1 MVTADVGVDLV
12 TKLKDKGFRD
22 LEKSSKKQDKILK
35 ALGKRLL
42 AAFSVVAVVNFGK
55 QSVKAFQDSQK
66 EANRLTTQLQ
76 SLNLGFAQPF
86 LTDFIQKTQLA
97 TGISGGVLTDSFNTL
112 SQATNDVST
121 AQRLLAVSL
130 DISAATG
137 RDLSTVTTALQRGYA
152 GQVTALTRLKIGF
165 TTANLKGR
173 DFDDVLSDLENKFK
187 GSSAR
192 AADTLAGKMARL
204 TEAVDEAKEA
214 FGEGLVKGLEDSGQS
229 IEDLQQDIIELG
241 ETLGRLAAS
250 TNNLATDTI
259 SAFTRIRESAAVQG
273 VLTLFDKLVR
283 GIGFVVTGELLPSMD
298 AVSARLAGE
307 ERRKAEEANRAALRT
322 RRQILRVEG
331 QVTKEITK
339 QTAAE
344 KKSALEKKRAAE
356 LERLRN
362 SIAYKFDIDAINLQA
377 ALRRN
382 ISAADKA
389 RVIELAA
396 LKKADYETDE
406 EALKTLQTAIKDTAA
421 ISPEI
426 KFTDNLDDLQER
438 LKALIENKYNINV
451 NIGMTQM
458 PNLVPNLASQN
469 AAVLAAKTDKA
480 AAFKEAAS
488 ASAAFAGISSADAA
502 ASLTQAR
509 EAVATATT
517 PEEKAAADA
526 AVSAASA
533 YVAATAE
540 LTESVAAA
548 DYAAAL
554 AALGEANEFLNQSI
568 EASLGQGLIPDLAG
582 VGDTGVTVNVNVQ
595 GSVVAQ
601 NDLVAAVTD
610 AVYST
615 QRRGNLLL
623 IAE

>member
-1 MVTADVGVDLV
+1 MATAEGGVDLV

-22 LEKSSKKQDKILK
+22 LEKSSKKQDKILG

-97 TGISGGVLTDSFNTL
+97 TGISGGVLTDAFNTL

-173 DFDDVLSDLENKFK
+173 DFDDVLTDLENKFK

-214 FGEGLVKGLEDSGQS
+214 FGEGLVKGIEESGQS
-229 IEDLQQDIIELG
+229 IEDLQQDIIKLG
-241 ETLGRLAAS
+241 ETLGKLAAS
-250 TNNLATDTI
+250 FSDLATDTI
-259 SAFTRIRESAAVQG
+259 SAFTRIRDSAAVQG
-273 VLTLFDKLVR
+273 VLTIFDQLIR
-283 GIGFVVTGELLPSMD
+283 GIGFVITGELVPSMD
-298 AVSARLAGE
+298 ATSARLAGE

-344 KKSALEKKRAAE
+344 KKSALEKKRADE

-382 ISAADKA
+382 LSTQDKA
-389 RVIELAA
+389 RVVELAA

-406 EALKTLQTAIKDTAA
+406 EALKTLQAA
-421 ISPEI
+421 IAATSGIKPEI
-426 KFTDNLDDLQER
+426 DFRDNLEDIEKR
-438 LKALIENKYNINV
+438 LRALIESKYTI
-451 NIGMTQM
+451 NIGATISM
-458 PNLVPNLASQN
+458 PNIPAP
-469 AAVLAAKTDKA
+469 
-480 AAFKEAAS
+480 
-488 ASAAFAGISSADAA
+488 G
-502 ASLTQAR
+502 R
-509 EAVATATT
+509 TAT
-517 PEEKAAADA
+517 
-526 AVSAASA
+526 VS
-533 YVAATAE
+533 
-540 LTESVAAA
+540 L
-548 DYAAAL
+548 
-554 AALGEANEFLNQSI
+554 
-568 EASLGQGLIPDLAG
+568 G
-582 VGDTGVTVNVNVQ
+582 VGDFRKADESTARDLAVTSAPSPFVKPEGINLPAEIGGEPSISPVGVPSFFDPAGFRMRDEGVTVNVNVQ
-595 GSVVAQ
+595 GSVIAQ

-610 AVYST
+610 AVYNT
-615 QRRGNLLL
+615 QRTGNPIILP
-623 IAE
+623 I

>member
-1 MVTADVGVDLV
+1 MATAEVGVDLV

-22 LEKSSKKQDKILK
+22 LEKSSKKQDKILG

-97 TGISGGVLTDSFNTL
+97 TGISGGVLTDAFNTL

-173 DFDDVLSDLENKFK
+173 DFDDVLTDLENKFK

-214 FGEGLVKGLEDSGQS
+214 FGEGLVKGIEESGQS
-229 IEDLQQDIIELG
+229 IEDLQQDIIKLG
-241 ETLGRLAAS
+241 ETLGKLAAS
-250 TNNLATDTI
+250 FSDLATDTI
-259 SAFTRIRESAAVQG
+259 SAFTRIRDSAAVQG
-273 VLTLFDKLVR
+273 VLTIFDQLIR
-283 GIGFVVTGELLPSMD
+283 GIGFVITGELVPSMD
-298 AVSARLAGE
+298 ATSARLAGE

-344 KKSALEKKRAAE
+344 KKSALEKKRADE

-382 ISAADKA
+382 LSTQDKA
-389 RVIELAA
+389 RVVELAA

-406 EALKTLQTAIKDTAA
+406 EALKTLQAA
-421 ISPEI
+421 IAATSGIKPEI
-426 KFTDNLDDLQER
+426 DFRDNLEDIEKR
-438 LKALIENKYNINV
+438 LRALIESKYTI
-451 NIGMTQM
+451 NIGATISM
-458 PNLVPNLASQN
+458 PNIPAP
-469 AAVLAAKTDKA
+469 
-480 AAFKEAAS
+480 
-488 ASAAFAGISSADAA
+488 G
-502 ASLTQAR
+502 R
-509 EAVATATT
+509 TAT
-517 PEEKAAADA
+517 
-526 AVSAASA
+526 VS
-533 YVAATAE
+533 
-540 LTESVAAA
+540 L
-548 DYAAAL
+548 
-554 AALGEANEFLNQSI
+554 
-568 EASLGQGLIPDLAG
+568 G
-582 VGDTGVTVNVNVQ
+582 VGDFRKADESTARDLAVTSAPSPFVKPEGINLPAEIGGEPSISPVGVPSFFDPAGFRMRDEGVTVNVNVQ
-595 GSVVAQ
+595 GSVIAQ

-610 AVYST
+610 AVYNT
-615 QRRGNLLL
+615 QRTGNPIILP
-623 IAE
+623 I